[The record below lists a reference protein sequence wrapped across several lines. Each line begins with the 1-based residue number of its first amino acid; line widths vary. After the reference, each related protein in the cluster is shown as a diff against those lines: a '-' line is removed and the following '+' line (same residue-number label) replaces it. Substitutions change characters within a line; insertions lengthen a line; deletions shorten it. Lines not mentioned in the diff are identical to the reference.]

1 MKDRLVK
8 SLGVGRCLNWGVVE
22 ARGQAWGI
30 FELIEMELG
39 AFSVSCHFKNCEDNF
54 VWMFTWVYGPILTE
68 EREDFWDELCA
79 IKGLWNDPLCVG
91 GDFNAVRILEER
103 RSCQRF
109 LASMRRFSQFIE
121 EMCLKDLL
129 LFGGLFTWCGGLNNR
144 STSKLDRFIVS
155 DDWENHF
162 SGLYQSFLPN
172 PILDHVPILVDSGVI
187 RKGKTPFR
195 FENMWLKVEGF
206 KELVRNW

>member
-1 MKDRLVK
+1 M
-8 SLGVGRCLNWGVVE
+8 
-22 ARGQAWGI
+22 
-30 FELIEMELG
+30 
-39 AFSVSCHFKNCEDNF
+39 
-54 VWMFTWVYGPILTE
+54 
-68 EREDFWDELCA
+68 
-79 IKGLWNDPLCVG
+79 G

-109 LASMRRFSQFIE
+109 LASMRHFSQFIE

-172 PILDHVPILVDSGVI
+172 PILDHVPILVDSGEI